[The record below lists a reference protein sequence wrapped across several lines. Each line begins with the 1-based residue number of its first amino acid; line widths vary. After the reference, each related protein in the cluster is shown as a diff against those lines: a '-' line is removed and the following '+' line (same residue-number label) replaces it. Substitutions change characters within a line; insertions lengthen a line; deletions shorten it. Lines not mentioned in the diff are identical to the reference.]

1 MSDHF
6 FTLSDRPDVSA
17 DREAEGP
24 ETAAIVG
31 IAGQV
36 ETPAFVLSEQAVL
49 RALVQGARV
58 QKESGCKLL
67 YALKPLGH
75 VDALRWMV
83 GHVDGM
89 AASSLYEARL
99 AREVLAD
106 KGTVSI
112 TSPGLRLDEI
122 EAIAGYCDH
131 IVCNSF
137 PQYERFRSRLGSRS
151 SLGLRVNPQLSF
163 VEDERYDPC
172 HAGSKLG
179 MPLEQLVA
187 LLTQSPAS
195 LRALQG
201 LHFHTNCDAE
211 TFAPLYQTVRRLDR
225 ELGPLLARLKW
236 VNLGGGYLLE
246 EQTDLEPLCEAVHL
260 LTRRYGVTVY
270 FEPGAAL
277 VREAGYLIASV
288 IDLFES
294 DDGTIA
300 MLDTSVNHLPEVFEY
315 QFEPDVLGHVDEG
328 PYEYTLSGST
338 CLALDVFGEYG
349 FRQPL
354 KVGSRVIFP
363 SAGAYTM
370 VKAHMF
376 NGVNLPTSYTLSAD
390 GCLHLRKRYT
400 YQDFLSRCA
409 ASAESPPLPRP
420 ETVAAGSID
429 SVSLPQKTRRHRS

>member
-1 MSDHF
+1 ME
-6 FTLSDRPDVSA
+6 PDA
-17 DREAEGP
+17 
-24 ETAAIVG
+24 AAIFG

-49 RALVQGARV
+49 RALVQGARL

-89 AASSLYEARL
+89 AASSLFEARL

-122 EAIAGYCDH
+122 EAIADYCDH

-137 PQYERFRSRLGSRS
+137 PQYERFRSRLGNKT
-151 SLGLRVNPQLSF
+151 SLGLRINPRLSF

-179 MPLEQLVA
+179 MPLEQVVE
-187 LLTQSPAS
+187 LLAHSPES
-195 LRALQG
+195 LRGLQG
-201 LHFHTNCDAE
+201 LHFHTNCDSE
-211 TFAPLYQTVRRLDR
+211 IFAPLLKTVRHLDR
-225 ELGPLLARLKW
+225 HLAPLLGRLKW
-236 VNLGGGYLLE
+236 MNLGGGYLLE
-246 EQTDLEPLCEAVHL
+246 EETDLGPLCEAVHL
-260 LTRRYGVTVY
+260 LTSRYGVAVY

-277 VREAGYLIASV
+277 VREAGYIIASV

-300 MLDTSVNHLPEVFEY
+300 MLDTSVNHMPEVFEY
-315 QFEPDVLGHVDEG
+315 QFEPDVLGHADDG

-338 CLALDVFGEYG
+338 CLALDIFGEYC
-349 FRQPL
+349 FREPL

-376 NGVNLPTSYTLSAD
+376 NGVNLPSSYTLSAD
-390 GCLHLRKRYT
+390 GQLHLRRRYT

-409 ASAESPPLPRP
+409 SSAESRP
-420 ETVAAGSID
+420 ATRSGAASISPID
-429 SVSLPQKTRRHRS
+429 SVSLPKKTRRHRA

>member
-1 MSDHF
+1 MYGP
-6 FTLSDRPDVSA
+6 TREPELAPDA
-17 DREAEGP
+17 
-24 ETAAIVG
+24 AAIVG
-31 IAGQV
+31 IAAQV
-36 ETPAFVLSEQAVL
+36 ETPAFVLSEQAVR
-49 RALVQGARV
+49 RALIQGARV
-58 QKESGCKLL
+58 RQESGCKLL

-99 AREVLAD
+99 SREILGD
-106 KGTVSI
+106 RGSDRGIVSI
-112 TSPGLRLDEI
+112 TSPGLRPDEVK
-122 EAIAGYCDH
+122 ELATYCDH
-131 IVCNSF
+131 IVCNSL
-137 PQYERFRSRLGSRS
+137 PQYQRFYDQIGNRA
-151 SLGLRVNPQLSF
+151 SLGLRVNPRLSF

-179 MPLEQLVA
+179 MPLDQLA
-187 LLTQSPAS
+187 ELFQNRPES
-195 LRALQG
+195 LRGLQG
-201 LHFHTNCDAE
+201 LHFHTNCDSE
-211 TFAPLYQTVRRLDR
+211 TFAPLLRTVRRLDR
-225 ELGPLLARLKW
+225 RLSPLFRQLKW

-246 EQTDLEPLCEAVHL
+246 QGRDLGPLCEAVQL
-260 LTRRYGVTVY
+260 LQRRYGVTVY

-277 VREAGYLIASV
+277 VREAGYFIAQV

-300 MLDTSVNHLPEVFEY
+300 MLDTSVNHMPEVFEY
-315 QFEPDVLGHVDEG
+315 QFEPDVLGHRDDG

-349 FRQPL
+349 FAAPL

-376 NGVNLPTSYTLSAD
+376 NGVNLPTNYVLSAD
-390 GCLHLRKRYT
+390 GRLHLRKRYT

-409 ASAESPPLPRP
+409 SSGELPRIPDQAARAVGRNIESPIDAAAFPKKPR
-420 ETVAAGSID
+420 
-429 SVSLPQKTRRHRS
+429 RNRS